1 MRKQVLKSITE
12 LAARDERVV
21 FIGSDLSPGVM
32 SEFRERYPSRF
43 FMEGVSEQHII
54 GMAAG
59 LAMEGFIPY
68 VNTIATFLT
77 RRCYEQI
84 AMDVCLHNLPVRLV
98 ANGGGMVYAPLGPT
112 HEAIDDFALMRALPN
127 MTVTAPVDA
136 NEMAALVDASV
147 EHPGPIYIRLGKGGD
162 PIITSSN
169 ETFLFS
175 RPRCLKQGKTTAV
188 LATGVLSQYALQTCL
203 KSDSLRNE
211 IALWHCPTVSPLDL
225 EKIQPFLGDYI
236 SLIIIEEHLAIGGLA
251 SSLLDTAVKI
261 GMKLPK
267 STQAINLGSDYAH
280 TYGTQTDYIYPLL
293 EKLSFALASFREQSH
308 SRT

>member
-32 SEFRERYPSRF
+32 SDFRERFPDRF

-127 MTVTAPVDA
+127 MTVTAPVDV
-136 NEMAALVDASV
+136 NEMAALVNAAWNTR
-147 EHPGPIYIRLGKGGD
+147 GPFTYVWLRAVIR
-162 PIITSSN
+162 
-169 ETFLFS
+169 
-175 RPRCLKQGKTTAV
+175 
-188 LATGVLSQYALQTCL
+188 
-203 KSDSLRNE
+203 
-211 IALWHCPTVSPLDL
+211 
-225 EKIQPFLGDYI
+225 
-236 SLIIIEEHLAIGGLA
+236 
-251 SSLLDTAVKI
+251 
-261 GMKLPK
+261 
-267 STQAINLGSDYAH
+267 
-280 TYGTQTDYIYPLL
+280 
-293 EKLSFALASFREQSH
+293 
-308 SRT
+308 